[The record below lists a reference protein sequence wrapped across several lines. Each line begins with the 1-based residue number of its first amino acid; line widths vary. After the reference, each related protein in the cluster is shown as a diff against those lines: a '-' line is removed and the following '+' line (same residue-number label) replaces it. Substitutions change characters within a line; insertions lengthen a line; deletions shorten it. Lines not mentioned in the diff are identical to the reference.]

1 MPYNFLVAAMTTLP
15 LKTVA
20 DATRQAQVK
29 KHCVWLAYYYKGSE
43 EVTEDMQMPDQFL
56 VVALDAICDDPEDF
70 VKRFSHAFRA
80 KNYDVCVSMLF
91 TNTIDAYCQRH
102 DGTLRV
108 KEFYACAEKF
118 ADYCECFI
126 Q

>member
-1 MPYNFLVAAMTTLP
+1 MPFKFLVDAMDSTLP

-20 DATRQAQVK
+20 DGARQAKVK
-29 KHCVWLAYYYKGSE
+29 KHCVWLAYYYKGCE
-43 EVTEDMQMPDQFL
+43 GVDEDNMPDQFL
-56 VVALDAICDDPEDF
+56 AVALDAICDEPEDF

-80 KNYDVCVSMLF
+80 KNHDVCVSMLF

-102 DGTLRV
+102 ADTLRV
-108 KEFYACAEKF
+108 KEFDKCAKQF
-118 ADYCECFI
+118 AEYCEIFI